1 MNRELIRSKLQAT
14 VDAVGETA
22 RTDDIQLALILH
34 EPERGHPSVGQLLE
48 ALRAQP
54 SLAIFDGKMQVLAN
68 QAMRMEFSNLAGWL
82 IRRGRDVGS
91 AQAVADLQRYVDAT
105 QIPFSMTFGLTG
117 LKVDRRCDLGFGT
130 VLVPWDNLPNSYH
143 KHTIYTR
150 FLTSF
155 GFKWPSAAV
164 VQEKILPKLH
174 VSGEEHQLS
183 QLDESELRDA
193 LLCIG
198 AVGPFA
204 PEVIVSW
211 LDPPPWA
218 PVIGVGYSM
227 PHLEGRPRHDIWTD
241 EHCGAASKL
250 FETFKALSA
259 ETKDALRLPLQRLS
273 MAMRRLS
280 NVDSAIDLGI
290 ALEALFLNDLPDDRG
305 ELTFR
310 LRLRVARHLEQN
322 SEKREA
328 LFRLVGDL
336 YSLRSTAVHTGRSPS
351 HIRGRT
357 TSDLLE
363 EGFRLTANA
372 IRRHV
377 SEGVPDWSNVQLS

>member
-1 MNRELIRSKLQAT
+1 MNHELIILRLQAAL
-14 VDAVGETA
+14 DAVGEMA
-22 RTDDIQLALILH
+22 LTDDIRFALILH

-54 SLAIFDGKMQVLAN
+54 TLTIFDGKMQVVAN
-68 QAMRMEFSNLAGWL
+68 QAMRVEFNNLAWWL

-91 AQAVADLQRYVDAT
+91 AHAVADLQRYIDAIE
-105 QIPFSMTFGLTG
+105 IPFSVTFGLTG
-117 LKVDRRCDLGFGT
+117 LRVDHRCDLGFGIA
-130 VLVPWDNLPNSYH
+130 LVPWDSLPDSYC
-143 KHTIYTR
+143 KHTIYTQ
-150 FLTSF
+150 FLTSL
-155 GFKWPSAAV
+155 GFKWPLAAI

-183 QLDESELRDA
+183 QLDESELHDA

-204 PEVIVSW
+204 PEVLASW
-211 LDPPPWA
+211 LDPPLWA
-218 PVIGVGYSM
+218 PVMGVSYSM
-227 PHLEGRPRHDIWTD
+227 PYLEGQTRHDVWTD

-250 FETFKALSA
+250 LETFRILSA
-259 ETKDALRLPLQRLS
+259 EMKDALRLPLQRLS
-273 MAMRRLS
+273 MAMRRFS

-290 ALEALFLNDLPDDRG
+290 ALESLFLNDLQDDRG

-310 LRLRVARHLEQN
+310 LRLRVARYIEQN
-322 SEKREA
+322 STEREA

-336 YSLRSTAVHTGRSPS
+336 YSLRSIAVHSGRSPS

-377 SEGVPDWSNVQLS
+377 VEGPPDWNNVQLS